1 MVRALPLSEAGRS
14 RVKFLPAALVLFF
27 AAPAVAVASPSLVAR
42 DLQVRSGLV
51 AQAPNAF
58 DLVGLHW
65 KGSGVV
71 RFRTQRA
78 DGSWSGWRLSA
89 PESDDLP
96 DRGTAETRRSRG
108 WHLGNPFWVGRS
120 ERIQYRLA
128 GRIKRLRAFF
138 VRSPLIGGAPQHVKP
153 FTASAPPIIT
163 RGEWGANE
171 AIRRNRKKGPKFAD
185 NVHIAIVH
193 HTAGTN
199 NYSRSQSAAIVRG
212 IELYHVLGNG
222 WDDIG
227 YNFLVDKYGQVF
239 EGRYGGMDK
248 AVVGAHA
255 LGFNFGAVGVA
266 LLGNYNDAG
275 VTPAARAA
283 LVSLLAWRLDVAHL
297 DPLSHVTRVSS
308 GNPEY
313 PQGTSVDLRAIS
325 GHRDT
330 YNTSCPGNNL
340 YAQLPS
346 ITKQVAATGLP
357 KIYSPVVIGAIGG
370 SVSFTARLSSAVAW
384 TVTVVDALGRT
395 VASGTGTSMNV
406 DWTWDASLTP
416 AGVYRYTIAA
426 GGLGTAAARP
436 VTGAIGESLPT
447 LAITQLRV
455 DPTVVSPNGDGI
467 GDTARIIY
475 FLSASAPITVTL
487 GDAAGH
493 QLATLFSGIVD
504 QGSHS
509 FVWNQIGVA
518 DGRYTI
524 TITAGSTTGKRVTS
538 KTTFYVDRTLAQ
550 TKLSA
555 AAFSPNGD
563 GLFDTT
569 ALSFR
574 LNAAAAVRV
583 ELWRAQTL
591 VGTLVDVALGIGP
604 AQVPWNGSLS
614 GKRVADGSYDLVLKV
629 KDTVT
634 TVTQKLPVVVDTTPP
649 HLRLV
654 SRSRPQF
661 WTNEPALVTASWG
674 ARRLTKHVRA
684 GYFSLPSLRGA
695 RHFSVTATDAVGN
708 KSPPLRG

>member
-1 MVRALPLSEAGRS
+1 
-14 RVKFLPAALVLFF
+14 VKFLPAALAVFF
-27 AAPAVAVASPSLVAR
+27 AAPAVAVAAPSVVAR
-42 DLQVRSGLV
+42 DLTVRSGLV

-71 RFRTQRA
+71 RFRTERA
-78 DGSWSGWRLSA
+78 DGAWSTWRLSA
-89 PESDDLP
+89 PEGDDLP
-96 DRGTAETRRSRG
+96 DRNTAEAKRSRG

-120 ERIQYRLA
+120 ERIQYRV
-128 GRIKRLRAFF
+128 GDKVTRLRAFF
-138 VRSPLIGGAPQHVKP
+138 VRSPLLGGTPQHVKP
-153 FTASAPPIIT
+153 FTANAPPIIT
-163 RGEWGANE
+163 RAEWGANE
-171 AIRRNRKKGPKFAD
+171 AIRRNRKKGPKYAD

-212 IELYHVLGNG
+212 IELYHVQGNG

-239 EGRYGGMDK
+239 EGRYGGMEK

-255 LGFNFGAVGVA
+255 MGFNFGAVGVA
-266 LLGNYNDAG
+266 LLGNYNGAG
-275 VTPAARAA
+275 LTAAARAS
-283 LVSLLAWRLDVAHL
+283 LVKLLAWRLDIAHL
-297 DPLSHVTRVSS
+297 DPLSHVTRVSA

-313 PQGTSVDLRAIS
+313 AKGTSVLLRAIS

-330 YNTSCPGNNL
+330 YSTSCPGNSV

-346 ITKQVAATGLP
+346 ITRQVAATGTP
-357 KIYSPVVIGAIGG
+357 KIYSPVVIGAVGG
-370 SVSFTARLSSAVAW
+370 SVSFTARLSSAVPW
-384 TVTVVDALGRT
+384 TVTVVDSLGRT
-395 VASGTGTSMNV
+395 VASGTGTSTSI

-416 AGVYRYTIAA
+416 AGAYRYTIAA
-426 GGLGTAAARP
+426 GGSGTAAARP

-447 LAITQLRV
+447 VAVTQLRV
-455 DPTVVSPNGDGI
+455 DPSVVSPNGDGV

-475 FLSASAPITVTL
+475 FLSASAPVTVTL

-493 QLATLFSGIVD
+493 PLATLFSGIVD

-509 FVWNQIGVA
+509 FVWSQAGGVA

-524 TITAGSTTGKRVTS
+524 TVTAGSTTGKRVTA
-538 KTTFYVDRTLAQ
+538 KTTFYIDRTLAQ
-550 TKLSA
+550 PKLSA
-555 AAFSPNGD
+555 AALSPNGD

-569 ALSFR
+569 ALSFQ

-583 ELWRAQTL
+583 ELWRAQKL
-591 VGTLVDVALGIGP
+591 VGTLLAQALGVGP
-604 AQVPWNGSLS
+604 AQVLWDGSLG

-629 KDTVT
+629 KDAIT

-649 HLRLV
+649 RLRLV
-654 SRSRPQF
+654 SRSRLRF
-661 WTNEPALVTASWG
+661 WTSEPATVTATWG
-674 ARRLTKHVRA
+674 ARRLTKRVKA
-684 GYFSLPSLRGA
+684 GYFSLPSMRGA

-708 KSPPLRG
+708 KSTPLRG